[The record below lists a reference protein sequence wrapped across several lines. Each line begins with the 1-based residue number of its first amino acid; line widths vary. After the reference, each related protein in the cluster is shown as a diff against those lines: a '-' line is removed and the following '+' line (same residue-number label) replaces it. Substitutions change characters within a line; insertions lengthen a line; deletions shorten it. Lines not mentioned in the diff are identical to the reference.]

1 MYACEATEQKNTSN
15 SRPQKIT
22 QHGVTWTCISR
33 VIEVFDKEGKKNL
46 IEEFFLVIRCEKKK
60 KKGIC
65 RWGLR
70 NIRF

>member
-46 IEEFFLVIRCEKKK
+46 IEEFSLSFDAKKEEKRYLSM
-60 KKGIC
+60 GIT
-65 RWGLR
+65 
-70 NIRF
+70 